1 MRRTF
6 SYAAITKDEA
16 QRSIRTFYE
25 AVKEQKMDSAEIQR
39 AISQVVTQFTAA
51 IQNAGIY
58 PADHPQVLSYIR
70 ETHRLLEVLFRV
82 KRAITL
88 LLIGDSLMVDRRP
101 LPVSGACE
109 KAFVQILRDNS
120 IERVSFNKGLSLD
133 QLNEFIRNLSS
144 ATLSAMRSTRY
155 IRFGKLDMKDP
166 DDGDEDDD
174 DSSEAESG
182 QILDLQTLTTEERIK
197 NIFSDTLAG
206 GEISPEDSDEIVRH
220 FMDNIH
226 REANPLRLLAETK
239 SNDEYTFTHTAN
251 VGILTLFLAEHL
263 GFKGS
268 ALNNMG
274 VAAILHDVG
283 KVTTPDEILSKK
295 GALTPDERE
304 VMERHSLNG
313 ALKLMEQENIT
324 NVAVLGALEHHMKY
338 DGTGYPR
345 VEGIREQSI
354 VGQIISIADVY
365 DALRTM
371 RPYRPEP
378 MPMDRIIQIFKN
390 GSGTDFNP
398 TLVERFLNLVDK

>member
-1 MRRTF
+1 
-6 SYAAITKDEA
+6 
-16 QRSIRTFYE
+16 
-25 AVKEQKMDSAEIQR
+25 MDYAEIQKT
-39 AISQVVTQFTAA
+39 ISQMVTQFTAA

-58 PADHPQVLSYIR
+58 PADHPQVLSYIH
-70 ETHRLLEVLFRV
+70 ETHRLLAELFRA

-88 LLIGDSLMVDRRP
+88 LLIGDSLMVERRP
-101 LPVSGACE
+101 LPISGACE

-120 IERVSFNKGLSLD
+120 LERVSFNKGLSLD
-133 QLNEFIRNLSS
+133 QLDEFIRNLSS
-144 ATLSAMRSTRY
+144 ATLSAMRSSRY
-155 IRFGKLDMKDP
+155 IRFGKLDAKDP
-166 DDGDEDDD
+166 DDRDEDDD
-174 DSSEAESG
+174 DSPAENE
-182 QILDLQTLTTEERIK
+182 QILDLQTLTTEDRIK

-268 ALNNMG
+268 ALSNMG

-283 KVTTPDEILSKK
+283 KVKTPDAILSKQ
-295 GALTPDERE
+295 GPLTPDERE
-304 VMERHSLNG
+304 VMETHALNG

-345 VEGIREQSI
+345 VKGIREQSI

-365 DALRTM
+365 DAMRTT
-371 RPYRPEP
+371 RPYRPDP
-378 MPMDRIIQIFKN
+378 MPMDRIIQTFRS

-398 TLVERFLNLVDK
+398 YLVERFLNLVDK

>member
-1 MRRTF
+1 
-6 SYAAITKDEA
+6 
-16 QRSIRTFYE
+16 
-25 AVKEQKMDSAEIQR
+25 MDYAEIQKT
-39 AISQVVTQFTAA
+39 ISQMVTQFTAA

-58 PADHPQVLSYIR
+58 PADHPQVLSYIH
-70 ETHRLLEVLFRV
+70 ETHRLLAELFRA

-88 LLIGDSLMVDRRP
+88 LLIGDSLMVERRP
-101 LPVSGACE
+101 LPISGACE

-120 IERVSFNKGLSLD
+120 LERVSFNKGLSLD
-133 QLNEFIRNLSS
+133 QLDEFIRNLSS
-144 ATLSAMRSTRY
+144 ATLSAMRSSRY
-155 IRFGKLDMKDP
+155 IRFGKLDAKDP
-166 DDGDEDDD
+166 DDRDEDDD
-174 DSSEAESG
+174 DSSAENE
-182 QILDLQTLTTEERIK
+182 QILDLQTLTTEDRIK

-268 ALNNMG
+268 ALGNMG

-283 KVTTPDEILSKK
+283 KVKTPDAILSKQ
-295 GALTPDERE
+295 GPLTPDERE
-304 VMERHSLNG
+304 VVETHALNG

-345 VEGIREQSI
+345 IKGIREQSI

-365 DALRTM
+365 DAMRTM
-371 RPYRPEP
+371 RPYRPDP
-378 MPMDRIIQIFKN
+378 IPMDRIIQIFRS

-398 TLVERFLNLVDK
+398 YLVERFLNLVDK

>member
-1 MRRTF
+1 
-6 SYAAITKDEA
+6 
-16 QRSIRTFYE
+16 
-25 AVKEQKMDSAEIQR
+25 MDYAEIQKT
-39 AISQVVTQFTAA
+39 ISQMVTQFTAA

-58 PADHPQVLSYIR
+58 PADHPQVLSYIN
-70 ETHRLLEVLFRV
+70 ETHRLLAELFRA

-88 LLIGDSLMVDRRP
+88 LLIGDSLMVERRP
-101 LPVSGACE
+101 LPISGACE

-120 IERVSFNKGLSLD
+120 LERVSFNKGLSLD
-133 QLNEFIRNLSS
+133 QLDEFIRNLSS
-144 ATLSAMRSTRY
+144 ATLSAMRSSRY
-155 IRFGKLDMKDP
+155 IRFGKLDAKDP
-166 DDGDEDDD
+166 DDRDEDDD
-174 DSSEAESG
+174 DSPAENE
-182 QILDLQTLTTEERIK
+182 QILDLQTLTTEDRIK

-268 ALNNMG
+268 ALSNMG

-283 KVTTPDEILSKK
+283 KVKTPDAILSKQ
-295 GALTPDERE
+295 GPLTPDERE
-304 VMERHSLNG
+304 VMETHALNG

-345 VEGIREQSI
+345 VKGIREQSI

-365 DALRTM
+365 DAMRTT
-371 RPYRPEP
+371 RPYRPDP
-378 MPMDRIIQIFKN
+378 MPMDRIIQTFRS

-398 TLVERFLNLVDK
+398 YLVERFLNLVDK